1 MSKGRNR
8 EKSIILTARVVSM
21 LFTPF
26 YLPLVGMIALFS
38 FSYLG
43 LMPWGYKLQVLT
55 MVYLF
60 TILLPSVLIHLYR
73 RYRGWTL
80 IELGHKERRAV
91 PYVISILCY
100 FFCIYL
106 MDLLHIPHF
115 MGTILYAAL
124 FIQVVCALVNV
135 WWKISTHTA
144 AIGGVAG
151 ALFVFGELFG
161 FNPVWWL
168 CVVLILAGILGTS
181 RMILRQ
187 HSLLQVVAGFIVGI
201 VCSVIGLIYL

>member
-1 MSKGRNR
+1 MTR
-8 EKSIILTARVVSM
+8 ERRIILAARIMSLV
-21 LFTPF
+21 FTPF
-26 YLPLVGMIALFS
+26 YLPMVGLMALFL
-38 FSYLG
+38 FSYLS
-43 LMPWGYKLQVLT
+43 LMPWAYQVRVLT
-55 MVYLF
+55 LVYVF
-60 TILLPSVLIHLYR
+60 TILLPTVLIHLYR
-73 RYRGWTL
+73 RYQGWTL
-80 IELGHKERRAV
+80 IELGLKERRIV

-115 MGTILYAAL
+115 MGTILSVAL
-124 FIQVVCALVNV
+124 FIQIVCALINV

-151 ALFVFGELFG
+151 SLFVFGELFD

-168 CVVLILAGILGTS
+168 CLVLVLAGILGSS

-187 HSLLQVVAGFIVGI
+187 HTLAQVVAGFSVGV
-201 VCSVIGLIYL
+201 VCSVLGLMYL